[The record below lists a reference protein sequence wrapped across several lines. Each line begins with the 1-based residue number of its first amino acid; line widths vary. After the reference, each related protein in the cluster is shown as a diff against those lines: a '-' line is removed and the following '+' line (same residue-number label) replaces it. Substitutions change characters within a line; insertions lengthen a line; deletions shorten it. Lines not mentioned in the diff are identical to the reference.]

1 MAIKT
6 YVCRDF
12 EYEHEWAA
20 FDKLIQIFHSFSD
33 EEDRDTYIIGQ
44 PYIEGKELDCLI
56 LRHNTI
62 IIADFKSYSGKI
74 EGEQNGKWRANE
86 TKIESSGGNPYQQLK
101 TYKGRMYNWLE
112 KKKGDIFSLQHANV
126 FEVIKAVSCLVL
138 FTSGAIDNQVDIS
151 NSDKIWFHV
160 TDFKHIVKI
169 IETLRGGITLSSH
182 EMQKVKECLSIDE
195 SMLYNPNQPKR

>member
-6 YVCRDF
+6 YLCRDF

-101 TYKGRMYNWLE
+101 TYKGRMYSWL
-112 KKKGDIFSLQHANV
+112 KKQNP
-126 FEVIKAVSCLVL
+126 EYIKAP
-138 FTSGAIDNQVDIS
+138 AIFYRH
-151 NSDKIWFHV
+151 KW
-160 TDFKHIVKI
+160 
-169 IETLRGGITLSSH
+169 
-182 EMQKVKECLSIDE
+182 
-195 SMLYNPNQPKR
+195 